1 MALELP
7 SSLSPSKVSSFTEC
21 ALAFRFSAI
30 DRLPEPPSAPATKGT
45 LVHAALER
53 LFCLPPGERTL
64 PGALTALDEAFEAL
78 RVEPDYA
85 DLHLAPDDEAA
96 FLDQAEQL
104 VRKYFQIED
113 PQAIDPI
120 GLELML
126 EVPLESLRLRGII
139 DRLELDDQGRFVVTD
154 YKTGRVP
161 NETQERSR
169 LGGVH
174 FYAFLLEQI
183 LGQRPAKVQL
193 LYLSEPVMITTIPTE
208 QSVRALERKVRAVWS
223 AIERACER
231 DNFKPKPS
239 RLCDWCAFQSLCPAH
254 GGNPADLDAF
264 RRSARADEQAL
275 ALPLASA
282 G

>member
-7 SSLSPSKVSSFTEC
+7 PSLSPSKVSSFTDC

-30 DRLPEPPSAPATKGT
+30 DRLPEAPSAPATKGT

-53 LFCLPPGERTL
+53 LFCLDAGQRTL
-64 PGALTALDEAFEAL
+64 PAALTALDEAFEAL
-78 RVEPDYA
+78 RGAPEYA
-85 DLHLAPDDEAA
+85 DLHLAPDDELA
-96 FLDQAEQL
+96 FLDDAEQL

-113 PQAIDPI
+113 PNAINPV
-120 GLELML
+120 GLELKL
-126 EVPLESLRLRGII
+126 EVRLDTLRLRGII
-139 DRLELDDQGRFVVTD
+139 DRLEIDEAGRFVVTD

-161 NETQERSR
+161 HETQERTK

-183 LGQRPAKVQL
+183 LGERPAKVQL

-223 AIERACER
+223 AIEKACEH

-239 RLCDWCAFQSLCPAH
+239 GLCNWCDFRSLCPAY
-254 GGNPADLDAF
+254 GGNPADVEQFRLDATAV
-264 RRSARADEQAL
+264 S
-275 ALPLASA
+275 LPLAST

>member
-7 SSLSPSKVSSFTEC
+7 SSLSPSKVSSFTDC

-53 LFCLPPGERTL
+53 LFCLAPRERTL
-64 PGALTALDEAFEAL
+64 PAALTALDDAFEAL
-78 RVEPDYA
+78 RGDEEYTG
-85 DLHLAPDDEAA
+85 LALSTDDETQ
-96 FLDQAEQL
+96 FLDDAEQL
-104 VRKYFQIED
+104 VRRYFEIED

-120 GLELML
+120 GLELKL
-126 EVPLESLRLRGII
+126 DVEIDRLRLRGII
-139 DRLELDDQGRFVVTD
+139 DRLELDEQGRFVVTD

-161 NETQERSR
+161 SEMQERSR

-174 FYAFLLEQI
+174 FYAFLLERM

-208 QSVRALERKVRAVWS
+208 QSVRALERKVRAVWA
-223 AIERACER
+223 AIERACEH

-239 RLCDWCAFQSLCPAH
+239 RLCDWCAFQSLCPAF
-254 GGNPADLDAF
+254 GGNPADLDSFATGQ
-264 RRSARADEQAL
+264 SATLVE
-275 ALPLASA
+275 LPLASA

>member
-7 SSLSPSKVSSFTEC
+7 TSLSPSKVSSFTDC

-53 LFCLPPGERTL
+53 LFCLAPHERTL
-64 PGALTALDEAFEAL
+64 SAGLTCLDEAFEAL
-78 RVEPDYA
+78 RHDDEYIG
-85 DLHLAPDDEAA
+85 LGLSPDDETA
-96 FLDQAEQL
+96 FLDDAEPL
-104 VRKYFQIED
+104 VRRYFQIED
-113 PQAIDPI
+113 PQAIHPI
-120 GLELML
+120 GLELKL
-126 EVPLESLRLRGII
+126 EVELDTLRLRGII
-139 DRLELDDQGRFVVTD
+139 DRLELDDQGRLVVTD

-161 NETQERSR
+161 SEMHERSR

-183 LGQRPAKVQL
+183 LGQRPARVQL

-208 QSVRALERKVRAVWS
+208 QSVRALERKVRAVWT
-223 AIERACER
+223 AIERACAD

-239 RLCDWCAFQSLCPAH
+239 RLCDWCAFQSLCPSF
-254 GGNPADLDAF
+254 GGNPADLDGF
-264 RRSARADEQAL
+264 RAATSATVVE
-275 ALPLASA
+275 LPLAST

>member
-7 SSLSPSKVSSFTEC
+7 VSLSPSKVSSFTDC

-53 LFCLPPGERTL
+53 LFCLPDQQRSL
-64 PGALTALDEAFEAL
+64 PAALTALDEAFEAL
-78 RVEPDYA
+78 REHPDYT
-85 DLHLAPDDEAA
+85 DLSLTPDDELT
-96 FLDQAEQL
+96 FLDDAEQL
-104 VRKYFQIED
+104 VRRYFQIED
-113 PQAIDPI
+113 PRAIQPV
-120 GLELML
+120 GLELKL
-126 EVPLESLRLRGII
+126 EVQLDSLRLRGII
-139 DRLELDDQGRFVVTD
+139 DRLEIDERGRFIVTD

-183 LGQRPAKVQL
+183 LGQRPARVQL

-223 AIERACER
+223 AIERACEH

-239 RLCDWCAFQSLCPAH
+239 RLCDWCAYQSLCPAF
-254 GGNPADLDAF
+254 GGNPADVEAF
-264 RRSARADEQAL
+264 RVDADAAVL
-275 ALPLASA
+275 PLPLASA

>member
-1 MALELP
+1 MPFELP
-7 SSLSPSKVSSFTEC
+7 TSLSPSKVSSFTDC

-53 LFCLPPGERTL
+53 LFCLPNDQRTL
-64 PGALTALDEAFEAL
+64 PAALTALDRAFEEL
-78 RVEPDYA
+78 REHPEYA
-85 DLHLAPDDEAA
+85 GLVLPPEAETT
-96 FLDQAEQL
+96 FLDDAEQL
-104 VRKYFQIED
+104 VRRYFTIED
-113 PQAIDPI
+113 PSTINPV
-120 GLELML
+120 GLELKL
-126 EVPLESLRLRGII
+126 EVQLDTLRLRGII
-139 DRLELDDQGRFVVTD
+139 DRLEIDDHGRFIVTD

-161 NETQERSR
+161 SEMQERSR

-223 AIERACER
+223 AIERACEHE
-231 DNFKPKPS
+231 NFKPKPS
-239 RLCDWCAFQSLCPAH
+239 RLCDWCAYQGLCPAF
-254 GGNPADLDAF
+254 GGNPTDLDAF
-264 RRSARADEQAL
+264 RIDAGAVAVPM
-275 ALPLASA
+275 PLASA

>member
-1 MALELP
+1 MTLELP
-7 SSLSPSKVSSFTEC
+7 VSLSPSKVSSFTDC

-30 DRLPEPPSAPATKGT
+30 DRLPEAPSAPATKGT

-53 LFCLPPGERTL
+53 LFCLPDEERTL
-64 PGALTALDEAFEAL
+64 PAALTALDEAFEVL
-78 RVEPDYA
+78 REHPDYA
-85 DLHLAPDDEAA
+85 DLHLEPDAELG
-96 FLDQAEQL
+96 FLDDAEQL
-104 VRKYFQIED
+104 VRRYFQIED
-113 PQAIDPI
+113 PRAIQPV
-120 GLELML
+120 GLELKL
-126 EVPLESLRLRGII
+126 EVQLDSLRLRGII
-139 DRLELDDQGRFVVTD
+139 DRLEIDDQGRFIVTD

-183 LGQRPAKVQL
+183 LGQRPARVQL

-223 AIERACER
+223 AIERACEH

-239 RLCDWCAFQSLCPAH
+239 RLCDWCAYQSLCPAF
-254 GGNPADLDAF
+254 GGNPADVEAF
-264 RRSARADEQAL
+264 RIDADAAVL
-275 ALPLASA
+275 PLPLASA